1 MSRIYLDHNATTPVR
16 PEVLE
21 AMMPYLTE
29 KIGNPSSLHGWGQEA
44 RAGMEGA
51 RAALAGA
58 LRCDPEEVHFTSG
71 GTEADNWVIMGVAA
85 ASKRRGRRIVTTAIE
100 HYAVLHTCQHLAE
113 RGYEVI
119 YVPVDERGIV
129 DPGEVARVINDET
142 ALISVMHA
150 NNETGCIQP
159 VEEIGSLAWE
169 RGIPFHVDAVQ
180 TFGKVPVKVDE
191 LNADLVSVSAHKING
206 PKGIGAL
213 YIREGME
220 IEALAHGGGHEWKRR
235 AGTENVPGIVGM
247 GKAVELRTAE
257 MERVEPEMRR
267 LRDRLEEGLLGAL
280 EDVQINGH
288 PTLRLANTANLS
300 FRGIESE
307 GIVLGLDLQGVAAAS
322 GSACAS
328 GKTEPSHVL
337 QTMGVEPRL
346 ASGAVRFSLGWGNNE
361 EQVDRVLQVLPKI
374 VRRLRELS
382 VF

>member
-1 MSRIYLDHNATTPVR
+1 
-16 PEVLE
+16 
-21 AMMPYLTE
+21 MPYLTE

-71 GTEADNWVIMGVAA
+71 GTEADNWAIKGVAA
-85 ASKRRGRRIVTTAIE
+85 ASRRRGGRIVTTAIE
-100 HYAVLHTCQHLAE
+100 HYAVLQTCQHLAQ
-113 RGYEVI
+113 RGYEVVYI
-119 YVPVDERGIV
+119 PVDEGGIV
-129 DPGEVARVINDET
+129 DPGEVAQAVNDET

-150 NNETGCIQP
+150 NNETGSIQP

-180 TFGKVPVKVDE
+180 TFGKLPVKVDE

-247 GKAVELRTAE
+247 GKAVELRMAE
-257 MERVEPEMRR
+257 MERMEPEMRR
-267 LRDRLEEGLLGAL
+267 LRDRLEEGLVEGL
-280 EDVQINGH
+280 DNVRVNGH
-288 PTLRLANTANLS
+288 PTLRLANTSNLS
-300 FRGIESE
+300 FGGIESE

-328 GKTEPSHVL
+328 GETEPSHVL
-337 QTMGVEPRL
+337 RAMGVESRL
-346 ASGAVRFSLGWGNNE
+346 ATGAVRFSLGWGNSE
-361 EQVDRVLQVLPKI
+361 EQVDCVLQVLPKI

-382 VF
+382 VFD